1 MQRRLISG
9 IKENLKAFRQEV
21 KGADIYN
28 APVRLN
34 NVEIFSKS
42 NLFIETQVK
51 EKKPKISIN
60 INKKLFLVETS
71 VKALEF
77 SRENSNV
84 EEVNLHVSSQV
95 ENYKFEKFETK
106 VLGKQLEEFYTV
118 AKFKEVELT
127 KKSKVHEIKINKF
140 RRKVYDGTDKIRKV
154 PVTIEGRKFLS
165 NKELIDLAIKIKMK
179 RKDLDFTKF
188 NFKAIF
194 ENLLV
199 DYIEDYQYVDDTAE
213 LKIYY
218 KKYSKEESERKNLI
232 ILTEKNSLN
241 SEKIFI

>member
-1 MQRRLISG
+1 MCSSDLFPSHDRR
-9 IKENLKAFRQEV
+9 R
-21 KGADIYN
+21 
-28 APVRLN
+28 
-34 NVEIFSKS
+34 
-42 NLFIETQVK
+42 
-51 EKKPKISIN
+51 
-60 INKKLFLVETS
+60 
-71 VKALEF
+71 
-77 SRENSNV
+77 
-84 EEVNLHVSSQV
+84 
-95 ENYKFEKFETK
+95 
-106 VLGKQLEEFYTV
+106 
-118 AKFKEVELT
+118 
-127 KKSKVHEIKINKF
+127 
-140 RRKVYDGTDKIRKV
+140 
-154 PVTIEGRKFLS
+154 RKFLS

-199 DYIEDYQYVDDTAE
+199 DYIEDYQYVDDTTE

>member
-9 IKENLKAFRQEV
+9 IKENLKAFKQEV

-34 NVEIFSKS
+34 NVEIFSKG

-51 EKKPKISIN
+51 EKKPEISIN
-60 INKKLFLVETS
+60 INEKLFLAQTS

-77 SRENSNV
+77 FQENSSV
-84 EEVNLHVSSQV
+84 EEVNLCVSSQV
-95 ENYKFEKFETK
+95 QNYKFEKFETK
-106 VLGKQLEEFYTV
+106 ILGKHLEEFYTV

-199 DYIEDYQYVDDTAE
+199 DYIEDYQYIDDTAE

>member
-84 EEVNLHVSSQV
+84 EEVSLHVSSQV

-199 DYIEDYQYVDDTAE
+199 DYIEDYQYVDDTTE

>member
-9 IKENLKAFRQEV
+9 IKENLKAFKQEI
-21 KGADIYN
+21 KGAEIYDTS
-28 APVRLN
+28 VKLN
-34 NVEIFSKS
+34 NVEIFSKG

-51 EKKPKISIN
+51 EKKPEISIN
-60 INKKLFLVETS
+60 VNEKLFLAETS

-77 SRENSNV
+77 FQGNFSV
-84 EEVNLHVSSQV
+84 EGVDLYVSSQAQ
-95 ENYKFEKFETK
+95 NYKFEKFETK
-106 VLGKQLEEFYTV
+106 ILEKQLEEFYTI

-199 DYIEDYQYVDDTAE
+199 DYIEDYQYIDDTAE